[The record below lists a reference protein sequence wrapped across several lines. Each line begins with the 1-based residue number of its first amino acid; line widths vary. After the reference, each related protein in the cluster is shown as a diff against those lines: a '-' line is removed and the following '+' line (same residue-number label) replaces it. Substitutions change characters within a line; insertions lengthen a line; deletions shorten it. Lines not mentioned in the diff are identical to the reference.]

1 MQQTT
6 NCGLK
11 KPEANEYYNVG
22 DFNYNADVIDAALK
36 GLEDGK
42 ADIGPDGKVPAEQLP
57 EIQKITVDDALSGT
71 STNPV
76 QNKVVKAA
84 LDNKEGLISALTA
97 LTALADGDT
106 IPFTDISDRNKSKKI
121 SWTNIK
127 TMLSSLFSGS
137 SHTHDGADIV
147 SGLDGLAGAMGA
159 SRIQTGSYVG
169 TGTYRSSNP
178 CSLTFDFVPKLLYIS
193 KDGLTADLKIANT
206 YYRLIFSA
214 LVINGAQTDYASR
227 EYMHDTTGSLA
238 KTGVQRTWTWSGTA
252 VSWYASGSDTQL
264 NDPGVTYQYIAIG

>member
-22 DFNYNADVIDAALK
+22 DFNYNADAIDAALK

-84 LDNKEGLISALTA
+84 LDQKAASQHTHSVSNITGVLPASKGGTGVQSLSALA
-97 LTALADGDT
+97 E
-106 IPFTDISDRNKSKKI
+106 
-121 SWTNIK
+121 
-127 TMLSSLFSGS
+127 
-137 SHTHDGADIV
+137 
-147 SGLDGLAGAMGA
+147 AMKA
-159 SRIQTGSYVG
+159 AKVQTGSYVG
-169 TGTYRSSNP
+169 TGTYGDENP
-178 CSLTFDFVPKLLYIS
+178 CSLTFEFAPKLVWIVGYLNNGGQYHFSESSSHHYHVFCGEIPTTYTS
-193 KDGLTADLKIANT
+193 GCGLGSESSSYGKRSADRKTI
-206 YYRLIFSA
+206 YWY
-214 LVINGAQTDYASR
+214 
-227 EYMHDTTGSLA
+227 TTGSDASLQFNR
-238 KTGVQRTWTWSGTA
+238 TGYV
-252 VSWYASGSDTQL
+252 Y
-264 NDPGVTYQYIAIG
+264 YYIAIG

>member
-84 LDNKEGLISALTA
+84 LDQKAASQHTHSVSNITGVLPASKGGTGVQSLSALA
-97 LTALADGDT
+97 E
-106 IPFTDISDRNKSKKI
+106 
-121 SWTNIK
+121 
-127 TMLSSLFSGS
+127 
-137 SHTHDGADIV
+137 
-147 SGLDGLAGAMGA
+147 AMKA
-159 SRIQTGSYVG
+159 AKVQTGSYVG
-169 TGTYRSSNP
+169 TGTYGDENP
-178 CSLTFDFVPKLLYIS
+178 CSLTFEFAPKLVWIVGYLNNGGQYHFSESSSHHYHVFCGEIPTTYTS
-193 KDGLTADLKIANT
+193 GCGLGSESSSYGKRSADGKTI
-206 YYRLIFSA
+206 YWY
-214 LVINGAQTDYASR
+214 
-227 EYMHDTTGSLA
+227 TTGSDASLQFNR
-238 KTGVQRTWTWSGTA
+238 TGYV
-252 VSWYASGSDTQL
+252 Y
-264 NDPGVTYQYIAIG
+264 YYIAIG

>member
-84 LDNKEGLISALTA
+84 LDQKAAGNHSHAASGVSYDDTTTGL
-97 LTALADGDT
+97 
-106 IPFTDISDRNKSKKI
+106 
-121 SWTNIK
+121 
-127 TMLSSLFSGS
+127 
-137 SHTHDGADIV
+137 GAANV
-147 SGLDGLAGAMGA
+147 QAAVEKLKVGLDGRAK
-159 SRIQTGSYVG
+159 IETGSYVG
-169 TGTYRSSNP
+169 TGTYGEANP
-178 CSLTFDFVPKLLYIS
+178 CSLTFEFVPKLVWILGQSHNGGYYLFS
-193 KDGLTADLKIANT
+193 ESSSYN
-206 YYRLIFSA
+206 YRLPCEFLPTTYTAGCGFGSA
-214 LVINGAQTDYASR
+214 SGTYGKRSEDGKTIYW
-227 EYMHDTTGSLA
+227 YTTGSDAALQNNRQNYEYYY
-238 KTGVQRTWTWSGTA
+238 V
-252 VSWYASGSDTQL
+252 
-264 NDPGVTYQYIAIG
+264 AIG

>member
-84 LDNKEGLISALTA
+84 LDQKAAGNHSHAASGVSYDDTTTGL
-97 LTALADGDT
+97 
-106 IPFTDISDRNKSKKI
+106 
-121 SWTNIK
+121 
-127 TMLSSLFSGS
+127 
-137 SHTHDGADIV
+137 GAANV
-147 SGLDGLAGAMGA
+147 QAAVEKLKAGLDGRAK
-159 SRIQTGSYVG
+159 IETGSYVG
-169 TGTYRSSNP
+169 TGTYGEANP
-178 CSLTFDFVPKLLYIS
+178 CSLTFEFVPKLVWIVGYLNNGGQYHFSESSSHHYHVFCGEIPTTYTS
-193 KDGLTADLKIANT
+193 GCGLGSESSSYGKRSADGKTI
-206 YYRLIFSA
+206 YWY
-214 LVINGAQTDYASR
+214 
-227 EYMHDTTGSLA
+227 TTGSDASLQFNR
-238 KTGVQRTWTWSGTA
+238 TGYV
-252 VSWYASGSDTQL
+252 Y
-264 NDPGVTYQYIAIG
+264 YYIAIG

>member
-84 LDNKEGLISALTA
+84 LDQKAASQHTHSASNITGVLPASKGGTGVQSLSALA
-97 LTALADGDT
+97 E
-106 IPFTDISDRNKSKKI
+106 
-121 SWTNIK
+121 
-127 TMLSSLFSGS
+127 
-137 SHTHDGADIV
+137 
-147 SGLDGLAGAMGA
+147 AMKA
-159 SRIQTGSYVG
+159 AKVQTGSYVG
-169 TGTYRSSNP
+169 TGTYGDENP
-178 CSLTFDFVPKLLYIS
+178 CSLTFEFAPKLVWIVGQSHNGGYYLFSESSSY
-193 KDGLTADLKIANT
+193 N
-206 YYRLIFSA
+206 YRLPCEFLPTTYTAGCGFGSA
-214 LVINGAQTDYASR
+214 SGTYGKRSEDGKTIYW
-227 EYMHDTTGSLA
+227 YTTGSDAALQNNRQNYEYYY
-238 KTGVQRTWTWSGTA
+238 V
-252 VSWYASGSDTQL
+252 
-264 NDPGVTYQYIAIG
+264 AIG